1 MESVHVKEEVSINQ
15 SLKESF
21 TFSCDDISSCNTIS
35 CNNELQNFDH
45 ISDKNLLLGA
55 AEVDDDAIKTH
66 FAWEHSSPEDSIK
79 PEIHEFE
86 FSINLSEEIVMNK
99 RDGFMGTLFS
109 PADDLFYNGHILPL
123 NHLSVLN
130 YRSIPRE
137 SPQGPQPVNRHHY
150 YLPVIQD
157 SSRVHID
164 SLRRDEQKN
173 MLHLVPWLYSQHN
186 ATEDSISNHQC
197 MDQTLMMFQ
206 HQLDFAL
213 QMIQQYEVNNHVI
226 HNNDN
231 IDGEQC
237 LGEYCIP
244 TRIGWI
250 NEEKKAL
257 TQDPNLIDDDSSLKA
272 SILNNC
278 VKFELELGDSTTNQ
292 KSFDNGKEVENGLR
306 SSHTT
311 SDLNQGLHEISS
323 KKMCDSNERREESG
337 FLCRKR
343 RSYRN
348 LMKYV
353 LFLKSLFLHIKWHRR
368 RPRNMSAIR
377 PVGYTIPRVSWS
389 LSSSSLSTLSSTSTS
404 SSSSSSVDHDSFKIG
419 SSKRNLFKCSK
430 RNSNE
435 ARSGSI
441 LKDHVDIQMPSYV
454 EVENSI
460 RGAIEH
466 CKKSSAQA
474 GKHLKT
480 FSICLSS

>member
-1 MESVHVKEEVSINQ
+1 MYFQHLEHLYTGNVPQGCSYIYTTLE
-15 SLKESF
+15 
-21 TFSCDDISSCNTIS
+21 
-35 CNNELQNFDH
+35 
-45 ISDKNLLLGA
+45 A
-55 AEVDDDAIKTH
+55 DDDDDMKTH
-66 FAWEHSSPEDSIK
+66 FAWEHSSPEDSNK

-86 FSINLSEEIVMNK
+86 FSINLSEQLVRNK
-99 RDGFMGTLFS
+99 RDGFLGTLFS

-130 YRSIPRE
+130 YQSIPRE
-137 SPQGPQPVNRHHY
+137 SPQGSQPFNRHHY

-157 SSRVHID
+157 SSCLHID
-164 SLRRDEQKN
+164 SLRRDEQKD

-186 ATEDSISNHQC
+186 ATEDSSSDHHCI
-197 MDQTLMMFQ
+197 DQTLMLFQ

-213 QMIQQYEVNNHVI
+213 QMIRQYEVNNRVN

-237 LGEYCIP
+237 LSEYCIP

-250 NEEKKAL
+250 NEEKNAVE
-257 TQDPNLIDDDSSLKA
+257 QDPIDDDPSLKG
-272 SILNNC
+272 SILNNY
-278 VKFELELGDSTTNQ
+278 VKIELESGDSTTNQ
-292 KSFDNGKEVENGLR
+292 NAFDNGKEVENGLI

-311 SDLNQGLHEISS
+311 SYPNQGLHEISS
-323 KKMCDSNERREESG
+323 KKKCDSNERREESG
-337 FLCRKR
+337 FLRRKR

-353 LFLKSLFLHIKWHRR
+353 LLLKSLFLHIKRHRR

-377 PVGYTIPRVSWS
+377 PVGYTIPRFSWS
-389 LSSSSLSTLSSTSTS
+389 LSSSSLSTSSSTSTS
-404 SSSSSSVDHDSFKIG
+404 SSSSSSVDHDAFKVG
-419 SSKRNLFKCSK
+419 SSKRNLFKCS
-430 RNSNE
+430 RRSTNE
-435 ARSGSI
+435 ARSGSTM
-441 LKDHVDIQMPSYV
+441 KDEVDIQMPSYV
-454 EVENSI
+454 EIENSI

-480 FSICLSS
+480 FSLCMSS